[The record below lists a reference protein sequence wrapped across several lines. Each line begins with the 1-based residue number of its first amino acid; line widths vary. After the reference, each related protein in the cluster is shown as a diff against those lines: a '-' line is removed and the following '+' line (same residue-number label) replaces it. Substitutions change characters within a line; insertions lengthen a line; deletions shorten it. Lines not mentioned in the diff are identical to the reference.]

1 MAIYRTSGR
10 LEFQICIVVGEGRG
24 VSPPL
29 LATSN
34 CLPTCYVPPDSRPY
48 ANSCCHE
55 FFIGSSRPK
64 LVAWLGT
71 SSHLGY
77 WPSEC
82 ILLSSRSS
90 SSPASINSP
99 TNLSPRVLHPV
110 NYTTTDSW
118 FQLAFPVPSST
129 FPRRMSFY
137 LSAVLIMSNM
147 LMSRKDHS
155 TRRPSH
161 MANRVC

>member
-1 MAIYRTSGR
+1 M
-10 LEFQICIVVGEGRG
+10 
-24 VSPPL
+24 
-29 LATSN
+29 ATSN

-118 FQLAFPVPSST
+118 FQLAFPVPLLYFPQTYVILSVSCSYNEQYANESEGPLDPSARAYGQPCLLVLSHGTRPAGSCPPNYFFSSQSKT
-129 FPRRMSFY
+129 F
-137 LSAVLIMSNM
+137 
-147 LMSRKDHS
+147 
-155 TRRPSH
+155 
-161 MANRVC
+161 